1 MAENLTLQ
9 IEEIRDSL
17 TRGDFVNEAQISRS
31 VVMRLL
37 NTLGWNVWDP
47 KVVIPE
53 FPIKR
58 RKVDYAL
65 CHPPGKPSVL
75 VEVKDVGKANAKGE
89 EQLFDYC
96 FRQGVP
102 LAVLTDGRSW
112 GFFFP
117 AGQGSYQERRFATV
131 DLVDDDTAEGA
142 ERISRYLA
150 FEAVRAGEAHRRAHD
165 DYYAFR
171 QQSEA
176 AANFEAVWA
185 ELLRDPPEVLKD
197 WFCEEVERT
206 SGVRPDLRRV
216 EEFIQSQNSK
226 ANTVPDIQIP
236 TASPPRRSRTVKT
249 SEVPA
254 ELTLEHSQAV
264 SEPPKGRQGKEF
276 LFTFRGQ
283 TEWFCNGKELLV
295 GVFERLLEKDA
306 QFCEKLEPHLKG
318 RKRQYLARDRYALYP
333 DDPKLA
339 ETQSASLSGGWW
351 LGTNSST
358 STKRNQIQIACRVAG
373 IEFSKDLIVKLGE

>member
-1 MAENLTLQ
+1 MTENLTLQ
-9 IEEIRDSL
+9 IEEIRNSL
-17 TRGDFVNEAQISRS
+17 TRGDFATEAQISRS

-131 DLVDDDTAEGA
+131 DLIDDDVAEGA

-150 FEAVRAGEAHRRAHD
+150 FETVRAGEAHRRAHD

-176 AANFEAVWA
+176 AANFEVVWA
-185 ELLRDPPEVLKD
+185 ELLREPPEVLKD

-216 EEFIQSQNSK
+216 EEFIRGQGSK
-226 ANTVPDIQIP
+226 
-236 TASPPRRSRTVKT
+236 SSPRRSQTVKT
-249 SEVPA
+249 SEVPT
-254 ELTLEHSQAV
+254 ELTLER
-264 SEPPKGRQGKEF
+264 SEAFSKPTKGRQGKEF
-276 LFTFRGQ
+276 SFTFRGQ
-283 TEWFCNGKELLV
+283 TEWFRNGKELLV
-295 GVFERLLEKDA
+295 GVFERLLQEDDR
-306 QFCEKLEPHLKG
+306 FCEKLEPDLKG
-318 RKRQYLARDRYALYP
+318 RTRQYLARSKPALYP
-333 DDPKLA
+333 NDPTLA
-339 ETQSASLSGGWW
+339 ETQSAPLSNGWW
-351 LGTNSST
+351 LGTNSS
-358 STKRNQIQIACRVAG
+358 SSLKRGQIQTACKTAG
-373 IEFSKDLIVKLGE
+373 IKFGKDLIVKLGE

>member
-1 MAENLTLQ
+1 MAATLTLQ

-17 TRGDFVNEAQISRS
+17 TRGDFASEAQISRS

-37 NTLGWNVWDP
+37 ITLGWNVWDP

-53 FPIKR
+53 FPIKTESPTKIL
-58 RKVDYAL
+58 KVDYVL

-75 VEVKDVGKANAKGE
+75 IEVKDVGKANAQGE

-131 DLVDDDTAEGA
+131 DLVDDDAAEGA

-185 ELLRDPPEVLKD
+185 ELLHEPPEVLKD

-216 EEFIQSQNSK
+216 EEFIRGQGSK
-226 ANTVPDIQIP
+226 
-236 TASPPRRSRTVKT
+236 SSPRRSQTVKT
-249 SEVPA
+249 SEVPT
-254 ELTLEHSQAV
+254 EPTLEHSQAV
-264 SEPPKGRQGKEF
+264 SESPKGRQGKEF
-276 LFTFRGQ
+276 SFTFRGQ
-283 TEWFCNGKELLV
+283 TEWFRNGKELLV

-318 RKRQYLARDRYALYP
+318 RKRQYLARDQYALYP

-339 ETQSASLSGGWW
+339 KTQSASLSGGWW

-373 IEFSKDLIVKLGE
+373 IEFGKDLIVNLGE

>member
-1 MAENLTLQ
+1 MAENLPLQ

-17 TRGDFVNEAQISRS
+17 TRGDFANEAQISRG

-37 NTLGWNVWDP
+37 NTLGWNIWDP
-47 KVVIPE
+47 KVVISE

-117 AGQGSYQERRFATV
+117 AGQGSYQERRFAMV
-131 DLVDDDTAEGA
+131 DLINDDAAEGA
-142 ERISRYLA
+142 KRISRYLA
-150 FEAVRAGEAHRRAHD
+150 FETVRAGEAHRRAHD
-165 DYYAFR
+165 DYYTFR

-176 AANFEAVWA
+176 AANFETVWA
-185 ELLRDPPEVLKD
+185 ELLREPPEVLKD

-216 EEFIQSQNSK
+216 EEFIRGQGSK
-226 ANTVPDIQIP
+226 
-236 TASPPRRSRTVKT
+236 SSPRRSQRVKT
-249 SEVPA
+249 SEVPTK
-254 ELTLEHSQAV
+254 LTLERSEAV
-264 SEPPKGRQGKEF
+264 SKPAKGRQGKEF
-276 LFTFRGQ
+276 SFTFRGQ
-283 TEWFCNGKELLV
+283 TEWFRNGKELLV
-295 GVFERLLEKDA
+295 GVFERLLQEDDR
-306 QFCEKLEPHLKG
+306 FCEKLEPHLKG
-318 RKRQYLARDRYALYP
+318 PKRQYLAHDRHALYP
-333 DDPKLA
+333 NPELTRKQA
-339 ETQSASLSGGWW
+339 TPLSNGWW
-351 LGTNSST
+351 LGTNSNKSM
-358 STKRNQIQIACRVAG
+358 KRNQIQIACRVASIKFG
-373 IEFSKDLIVKLGE
+373 KDLIVKLGE

>member
-1 MAENLTLQ
+1 MAATLTLQ

-17 TRGDFVNEAQISRS
+17 TRGDFASEAQISRS

-37 NTLGWNVWDP
+37 ITLGWNVWDP

-53 FPIKR
+53 FPIKTESPTKIL
-58 RKVDYAL
+58 KVDYVL

-75 VEVKDVGKANAKGE
+75 IEVKDVGKANAQGE

-102 LAVLTDGRSW
+102 IAVLTDGRSW

-131 DLVDDDTAEGA
+131 DLVDDDAAEGA

-185 ELLRDPPEVLKD
+185 ELLLEPPEVLKN

-216 EEFIQSQNSK
+216 EEFIRGQGSK
-226 ANTVPDIQIP
+226 
-236 TASPPRRSRTVKT
+236 SSPRRSQTVKT
-249 SEVPA
+249 SEVPD
-254 ELTLEHSQAV
+254 EPTLEHSQAV
-264 SEPPKGRQGKEF
+264 SESPKGRQGKEF
-276 LFTFRGQ
+276 SFTFRGQ
-283 TEWFCNGKELLV
+283 TEWFRNGKELLV

-318 RKRQYLARDRYALYP
+318 RTRQYLARDQYALYP
-333 DDPKLA
+333 DDRKLA
-339 ETQSASLSGGWW
+339 NTQAVSLSGGWW

-358 STKRNQIQIACRVAG
+358 SLKRGQIQEACRVAG
-373 IEFSKDLIVKLGE
+373 IEFGKDLIVNLGE